1 MAKDPLDIVTSS
13 LASLRTIEASL
24 AEVSPRLRSDPAW
37 NEIDKAVKRAIA
49 AAAAVEEYARARPE
63 RF

>member
-1 MAKDPLDIVTSS
+1 MVKTPLEIVTAS
-13 LASLRTIEASL
+13 LASLRAVEGLL
-24 AEVSPRLRSDPAW
+24 AEVSPRVRSDPAW

-49 AAAAVEEYARARPE
+49 AAAAVEEYARARPD

>member
-1 MAKDPLDIVTSS
+1 MAKTPVEIVTSS
-13 LASLRTIEASL
+13 LASLRAVEASL
-24 AEVSPRLRSDPAW
+24 AEASPRVRSDPAW

-49 AAAAVEEYARARPE
+49 AASAVEEYARARPD